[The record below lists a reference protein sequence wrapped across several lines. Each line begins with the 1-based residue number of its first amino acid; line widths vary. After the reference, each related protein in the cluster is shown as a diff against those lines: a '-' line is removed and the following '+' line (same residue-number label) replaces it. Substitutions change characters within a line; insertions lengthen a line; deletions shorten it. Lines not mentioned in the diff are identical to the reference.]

1 MRVPPVERSVADL
14 AVEVARAAGDLL
26 LSRFGGP
33 ARGVATKS
41 SRTDM
46 VSDADRDAEA
56 LIERM
61 LADARPD
68 DGLLA
73 EEGSSREGRGGLLWI
88 VDPLD
93 GTTNFLM
100 GIPHWCVAVAVAD
113 ADGTCVGVVADPCR
127 GEVFRAVRGAGATLN
142 GVPLRLDGSPPL
154 AEALVATGFN
164 YLRDERV
171 RQAARVGG
179 LLPDVRDIRR
189 FGAAALDLAWL
200 AAGRF
205 DAYYET
211 GLRPW
216 DWEAG
221 ALCVVEAGGQ
231 AERFPG
237 ADGGLPLVVA
247 ARASL
252 FDAVRARVV

>member
-1 MRVPPVERSVADL
+1 MSVPPVDPAPAAL
-14 AVEVARAAGDLL
+14 AVDIARAAGELL

-33 ARGVATKS
+33 ARGVETKS

-56 LIERM
+56 LIVEM
-61 LADARPD
+61 LSRARPG

-73 EEGSSREGRGGLLWI
+73 EEGSVRESRGGLLWI

-100 GIPHWCVAVAVAD
+100 GIPHWCVSIAVAD

-142 GVPLRLDGSPPL
+142 GAPLALDGAPPL
-154 AEALVATGFN
+154 AEALLATGFN
-164 YLRDERV
+164 YLREERV
-171 RQAARVGG
+171 RQAGRVAS

-200 AAGRF
+200 AAGRV

-211 GLRPW
+211 GLNPW
-216 DWEAG
+216 DWAAG
-221 ALCVVEAGGQ
+221 ALLVTEAGGRAAQ
-231 AERFPG
+231 FPVP
-237 ADGGLPLVVA
+237 DGGPTLSVA
-247 ARASL
+247 ARAPL
-252 FDAVRARVV
+252 FDPVRERVG

>member
-1 MRVPPVERSVADL
+1 VSAGPVDRAVADL
-14 AVEVARAAGDLL
+14 AVEVAGAAGELL
-26 LSRFGGP
+26 LSRFGRP

-61 LADARPD
+61 LAAARPD

-73 EEGSSREGRGGLLWI
+73 EEGGARERRGGLLWI

-100 GIPHWCVAVAVAD
+100 GIPHWCVSVAVAD
-113 ADGTCVGVVADPCR
+113 AYGTCVGVVADPCR
-127 GEVFRAVRGAGATLN
+127 GEVFRAVRGGGATLN
-142 GVPLRLDGSPPL
+142 GVPLVLDGAPPL
-154 AEALVATGFN
+154 AEALLATGFN
-164 YLRDERV
+164 YLREERV
-171 RQAARVGG
+171 RQAARVAG

-211 GLRPW
+211 GLNPW

-221 ALCVVEAGGQ
+221 ALLVTEAGGR
-231 AERFPG
+231 AERVPAVG
-237 ADGGLPLVVA
+237 GGLPCVVA
-247 ARASL
+247 ARAPL
-252 FDAVRARVV
+252 FDRVRARVL

>member
-1 MRVPPVERSVADL
+1 MSAGPVEHGVADL
-14 AVEVARAAGDLL
+14 AAQIAGAAGELL

-33 ARGVATKS
+33 ARGVTTKS

-61 LADARPD
+61 LAAARPD

-73 EEGSSREGRGGLLWI
+73 EEGGARERRGGLLWI

-100 GIPHWCVAVAVAD
+100 GIPHWCVSVAVAD
-113 ADGTCVGVVADPCR
+113 AAGTCVGVVADPCR
-127 GEVFRAVRGAGATLN
+127 GEVFRAARGAGASLN
-142 GVPLRLDGSPPL
+142 GAPLALDGAPPL

-171 RQAARVGG
+171 RQAARAAD

-211 GLRPW
+211 GLNSW

-221 ALCVVEAGGQ
+221 ALLVTEAGGR

-237 ADGGLPLVVA
+237 ADGGLPLTVA
-247 ARASL
+247 ARAPL
-252 FDAVRARVV
+252 FDAVRDRVV